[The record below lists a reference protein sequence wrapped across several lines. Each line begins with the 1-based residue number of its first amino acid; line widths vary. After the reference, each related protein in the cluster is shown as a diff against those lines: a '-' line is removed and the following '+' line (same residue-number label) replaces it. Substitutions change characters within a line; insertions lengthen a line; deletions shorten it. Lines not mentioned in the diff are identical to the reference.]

1 MESEKKKKFVKSV
14 LTGMVIGAVF
24 FAGKEFGRMDMY
36 SRMMRHIEK
45 ATAKSCTYEMPV
57 EDRKLSF
64 EDAAKAA
71 IYRTMVGLEDMARK
85 ERPY

>member
-1 MESEKKKKFVKSV
+1 MNINKKE
-14 LTGMVIGAVF
+14 LLQCIGVSLVTSAVF
-24 FAGKEFGRMDMY
+24 TAGKHIGRSQMYDM
-36 SRMMRHIEK
+36 MMRHIEK
-45 ATAKSCTYEMPV
+45 ATSKSCTYEMPV

-71 IYRTMVGLEDMARK
+71 IYRTMIGLEGMARK